1 MNPDKK
7 EKARVLTPAEKRRMD
22 HFREISNKLQN
33 EGYQQYELTISM
45 VRSCQL
51 KIKVSRDV
59 QDSVVITTE
68 SFFLIGYSNYR
79 KR

>member
-7 EKARVLTPAEKRRMD
+7 EKAGVLTPAEKRRMD
-22 HFREISNKLQN
+22 HFREISNKLQK
-33 EGYQQYELTISM
+33 EGYQKHELTISM

>member
-1 MNPDKK
+1 MNTDKK
-7 EKARVLTPAEKRRMD
+7 HDTVP
-22 HFREISNKLQN
+22 
-33 EGYQQYELTISM
+33 
-45 VRSCQL
+45 SCQL

>member
-1 MNPDKK
+1 MNTDKK
-7 EKARVLTPAEKRRMD
+7 EKARELTPAEKRRMD

-51 KIKVSRDV
+51 KINVSRDV